1 MIIVRF
7 ASVVVIGYLLG
18 SIPFG
23 VLIGKRFAKVDIR
36 TYGSGKMGATNVLR
50 TAGKKAAALVLL
62 LDLLKGAL
70 AVVFAGLIV
79 GRNYLVIGDFGLG
92 LLVAQS
98 LAALAAMAGHN
109 WSVFLKFKGGR
120 GVATFFGG
128 LIALCPVAALFGGEL
143 FIIGAGWFRFASLG
157 SIAGAVGTYTI
168 LIPLTIFN
176 GFPLEYLVYALIGTI
191 VIIIMHRDNI
201 ARLIAGK
208 ERKLGEK
215 AAPAD
220 PPPPEEN
227 TE

>member
-1 MIIVRF
+1 MIIVQF

-50 TAGKKAAALVLL
+50 TAGKKAAALVLS
-62 LDLLKGAL
+62 LDILKGAL

-92 LLVAQS
+92 LLVAQC

-128 LIALCPVAALFGGEL
+128 LIALCPVAALFGGEV
-143 FIIGAGWFRFASLG
+143 FIIGAGLTRFASLG
-157 SIAGAVGTYTI
+157 SIAGAVGTYSI
-168 LIPLTIFN
+168 LIPLTILN
-176 GFPLEYLVYALIGTI
+176 SFPLEYLVYTLIGTI

-208 ERKLGEK
+208 ERKLGENTESV
-215 AAPAD
+215 D
-220 PPPPEEN
+220 SSPPEKS